1 MNRTV
6 KDMTQG
12 NPFSLIIGFAV
23 PMLIGTVFQQLYSMA
38 DTMVAGRWLGV
49 DALAAIGSTGSIN
62 FLIVGFCIG
71 MASGFA
77 VPVAQRFGAGD
88 YKAMR
93 KFAANCLWLGAVFSL
108 VITFL
113 ACFFCQDILV
123 LMKTP
128 GDILDGANRYVF
140 FIFLGI
146 PITFLY
152 NILSGLLRALGDSRT
167 PVYFL
172 IISGFLNVVLDI
184 VSIRVFG
191 MGVEG
196 PALATVISQLV
207 SSILC
212 LIHIIR
218 KFEILHIKAD
228 EWRLDKHC
236 IGTLFSMGIPM
247 GLQSSVT
254 AIGCVI
260 LQTAVNSLGSLAV
273 ASMTAGDRIIQL
285 FFAVFNALGTT
296 VATYAG
302 QNIGAKRVDRVDA
315 GLRSA
320 LIICMVY
327 SVLSFV
333 ILLFFGRPLMHL
345 FIDSNEAELLNQGHL
360 YILWNSGCFIFLTFV
375 HIVRSNIQGM
385 GFGALTLFAGLL
397 ELVARS
403 LIGIAF
409 VPVFGFTAVCFSA
422 PFAWLLADLFLIPA
436 YFYCRKKLT
445 RIFKQDEELADM
457 TQDNTAPTVT
467 DTLLNQNTDSAP
479 SGEAAQNEE
488 EPADMTIG

>member
-12 NPFSLIIGFAV
+12 NPLSLIIGFAV

-93 KFAANCLWLGAVFSL
+93 KFAANCLWLGAAFAL
-108 VITFL
+108 VITL
-113 ACFFCQDILV
+113 LSCLFCRDILV
-123 LMKTP
+123 IMKTP
-128 GDILDGANRYVF
+128 EDILDGAYQYVF

-146 PITFLY
+146 PVTFLY

-167 PVYFL
+167 PVYYL
-172 IISGFLNVVLDI
+172 VIAGFINVVLDI

-196 PALATVISQLV
+196 PALATVIAQLI

-228 EWRLDKHC
+228 EWRFDRHC
-236 IGTLFSMGIPM
+236 IGILFSMGIPM
-247 GLQSSVT
+247 GLQSSIT

-260 LQTAVNSLGSLAV
+260 LQTAVNALGSLAV

-296 VATYAG
+296 IATYAG
-302 QNIGAKRVDRVDA
+302 QNVGAKRVDRVDA
-315 GLRSA
+315 GLKAA
-320 LIICMVY
+320 LGIGMIY
-327 SVLSFV
+327 SILSF
-333 ILLFFGRPLMHL
+333 IILFFLGRPMMHL
-345 FIDSNEAELLNQGHL
+345 FIEAPEAELLRQGHL
-360 YILWNSGCFIFLTFV
+360 YILWNSGCFILLTFV

-385 GFGALTLFAGLL
+385 GFGTITLFAGLM

-403 LIGIAF
+403 LIGLAF
-409 VPVFGFTAVCFSA
+409 VPIFGFTAVCFSA
-422 PFAWLLADLFLIPA
+422 PAAWLLADVFLIPA
-436 YFYCRKKLT
+436 YFYCRRKLG
-445 RIFKQDEELADM
+445 RVFAQDELLTAEAEPSDIEPDDSLAE
-457 TQDNTAPTVT
+457 PV
-467 DTLLNQNTDSAP
+467 
-479 SGEAAQNEE
+479 
-488 EPADMTIG
+488 EPAENEKEVASVAADS